1 MFMNYTLSCFG
12 KRLFCS
18 SLFVFGL
25 VFFAATSFCIAKSIL
40 PQNAT
45 EEERMEYYLEWLEQS
60 PDPSSRDTAASVLSK
75 YKRPRVVSALIGCL
89 SDPIDFVR
97 SQCANSLWILGKY
110 ASVAKPALRKALRDP
125 EERVR
130 VQAAGALQAMG
141 ESPRSKELI
150 EVRLAALES
159 DSMHV
164 RALAARGLARHVE
177 SRLLMPTIIELPAWE
192 KGRASSN
199 YSSASEILYI
209 LATARDRSIIPPL
222 LQAIN
227 DGIEGEALFI
237 RTVGRFSPPPDGW
250 LDLLIRKIN
259 SESRI
264 VRMTVI
270 TEMTKLTSNEQI
282 AKWEGPVS
290 AKLKDPDIDV
300 RQMAKRAIQQAE
312 SAKAANALK
321 AKVENYVQ
329 GIKNNSEGNA
339 VSAEEMRKLNRQA
352 AEQRNNV
359 IVPKKK
365 IDMAGQLQALHQQA
379 MEQRRHGT
387 AQSRKSLAKESYTTL
402 YRVIRN
408 DPDPQNRKLAM
419 ATLEILDLPP
429 GQTLPI
435 YINVMNLDKSEELRA
450 RAIINVGNMGA
461 EAKHLV
467 PLLKTKM
474 SGGGKSEKTAAQEA
488 IQKISSSM
496 P

>member
-1 MFMNYTLSCFG
+1 
-12 KRLFCS
+12 
-18 SLFVFGL
+18 
-25 VFFAATSFCIAKSIL
+25 
-40 PQNAT
+40 
-45 EEERMEYYLEWLEQS
+45 
-60 PDPSSRDTAASVLSK
+60 
-75 YKRPRVVSALIGCL
+75 
-89 SDPIDFVR
+89 
-97 SQCANSLWILGKY
+97 
-110 ASVAKPALRKALRDP
+110 
-125 EERVR
+125 
-130 VQAAGALQAMG
+130 
-141 ESPRSKELI
+141 
-150 EVRLAALES
+150 
-159 DSMHV
+159 
-164 RALAARGLARHVE
+164 
-177 SRLLMPTIIELPAWE
+177 
-192 KGRASSN
+192 
-199 YSSASEILYI
+199 
-209 LATARDRSIIPPL
+209 
-222 LQAIN
+222 
-227 DGIEGEALFI
+227 
-237 RTVGRFSPPPDGW
+237 
-250 LDLLIRKIN
+250 
-259 SESRI
+259 
-264 VRMTVI
+264 MTVI

-290 AKLKDPDIDV
+290 AKLNEPDIDV

-312 SAKAANALK
+312 SSKAANALK

-329 GIKNNSEGNA
+329 GMKNNSEGNA

-359 IVPKKK
+359 IAPKKK

-488 IQKISSSM
+488 IQKISLSM